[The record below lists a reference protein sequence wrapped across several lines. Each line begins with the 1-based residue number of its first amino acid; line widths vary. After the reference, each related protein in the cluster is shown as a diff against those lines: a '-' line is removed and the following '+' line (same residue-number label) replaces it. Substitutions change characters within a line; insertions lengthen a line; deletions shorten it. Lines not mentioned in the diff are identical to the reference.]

1 MTELILILAI
11 ALGISFLCSVLEAG
25 LLSLSLTDIAGISET
40 KPGIARIW
48 RGFKEDIQKPIAVI
62 LIVNTFAHTIG
73 AALSGARFDELFG
86 QRWLMVFSIAFSFAM
101 IQWTEILPKTLG
113 VRYNRAV
120 AVASAYPL
128 RFLISLLT
136 PLVVLVELVNR
147 PFVGKPG
154 AGSTSDALQELSAM
168 ARFAAFNNVIS
179 RDQEKILSRTINITK
194 MRVKDVMVKRQEIKF
209 LTTDM
214 TLGDALIEAHLHHHT
229 RLPLV
234 KYGDFS
240 EVLGYVNFKDIVS
253 ALQINPENPSL
264 AGICRP
270 ILIFNENEPV
280 NAIFTRLTR
289 GYQHIAL
296 VKNNAGEV
304 TGLVTLEDIIEEL
317 IGDIIDEYDVLP
329 SHVFQITRR
338 RYVAGGG
345 MTADAARDKFGAD
358 IPDGVKNLNE
368 WLIGQF
374 GSLPRAGDRIAR
386 NGRTYLVKKISR
398 SSIFEVIVEEEAQ

>member
-1 MTELILILAI
+1 MAELIIILLI

-25 LLSLSLTDIAGISET
+25 LLSLSLSDIARISES

-48 RGFKEDIQKPIAVI
+48 REFKDDIQRPIAVI

-73 AALSGARFDELFG
+73 ASLSGARFDGLFG
-86 QRWLMVFSIAFSFAM
+86 HRWLTVFSIGFSLAM

-113 VRYNRAV
+113 VRYNKAV
-120 AVASAYPL
+120 AVAAAYPL
-128 RFLISLLT
+128 RFLITLFT
-136 PLVVLVELVNR
+136 PLVALVELINR
-147 PFVGKPG
+147 PF
-154 AGSTSDALQELSAM
+154 TSRDKEGDVDALQELSM
-168 ARFAAFNNVIS
+168 MTRFAALNNVIS
-179 RDQEKILSRTINITK
+179 RDQERILSRTINITK
-194 MRVKDVMVKRQEIKF
+194 MRVKDVMIKKSDIKF

-240 EVLGYVNFKDIVS
+240 DVLGYVNFKDIVS

-270 ILIFNENEPV
+270 ILMFNENEGV
-280 NAIFTRLTR
+280 TAIFNKLTR

-296 VKNNAGEV
+296 VKDDAGAV
-304 TGLVTLEDIIEEL
+304 TGLVTLEDIIEEI

-329 SHVFQITRR
+329 SHVFQITRT

-358 IPDGVKNLNE
+358 IPDGMKNLNE
-368 WLIGQF
+368 WLISQF
-374 GSLPRAGDRIAR
+374 GGLPRAGDRISR
-386 NGRTYLVKKISR
+386 GGRMFLVKKISR
-398 SSIFEVIVEEEAQ
+398 SSIFEVIIEEEK